1 MAPPKVSSRR
11 RITAIVIFLTAVMAL
26 TLIFRVGYWQIYK
39 ADWLKEKAAD
49 QWTRELPVSPK
60 RGDIIDKNGTVLAKS
75 ASSNMVFVLPKQIQQ
90 AEKNQAGTLQSVAE
104 TLAAEL
110 SMNLDTVLAKIKDT
124 TKSEILLKRQIS
136 REQADRLTALKDED
150 KLVGVRLSEDMKRY
164 YPMGNFLTQVL
175 GFTSIDG
182 EGLEG
187 VEARFNKYLSGT
199 AGSIVSETD
208 AKGLPIPD
216 SVDQYVPPVDGDNV
230 KLTIDM
236 VIQSFCENA
245 MSKCLAEQKAKR
257 VICIVMDPDTGA
269 ILAMVTKPDFDNNNP
284 PRNDMTFLQS
294 AMRNTAVAD
303 AFEPGSTFKVLT
315 LAAGLDSGAINES
328 TSFYCPGYHLVEG
341 QKIRCW
347 SARPHGSQDIYEGA
361 QHSCN
366 PVFMQTALK
375 MGKDTFYRYLSNFGL
390 GRQLGIDL
398 NGEGTGIVTSPKYV
412 RDIDLARIGFG
423 QSIAVTP
430 LQLIT
435 ASAACVNGGSLM
447 KPYVVSAVQDADG
460 NVITKY
466 EPEKLTQAI
475 KPETSALVRD
485 ILWSVVEKG
494 SGKNAKIDGYTVG
507 GKTGT
512 AQKYGEDG
520 RILQNKHV
528 ASFMAFA
535 PVEHPKYIVLVVVD
549 EPDVAVDFGSIVAA
563 PYAKMILED
572 TLKYGGVRPTAEAE
586 AEPEETRD
594 VPDLT
599 GMELDQA
606 ASELTDTGFKY
617 VVEGFG
623 GTVADQMPKPA
634 FTAAKGSTVIIYL
647 TQEDDACAEY
657 EHAMPELINKTAVE
671 VNTILDSMGLKMKAT
686 GTGGLVARQKPD
698 PGATVYSGETVEVDF
713 QPAPEE
719 TDQGG
724 DDNNDN

>member
-11 RITAIVIFLTAVMAL
+11 RITAIVIFLTVVMAL

-49 QWTRELPVSPK
+49 QWTKELPVSPK
-60 RGDIIDKNGTVLAKS
+60 RGDILDAKGNVLAQS
-75 ASSNMVFVLPKQIQQ
+75 ASSNQVFVLPKQLAE
-90 AEKNQAGTLQSVAE
+90 AEKNNAGTLQA
-104 TLAAEL
+104 AAEL
-110 SMNLDTVLAKIKDT
+110 LSSELGLSADAVLAKMKDT
-124 TKSEILLKRQIS
+124 TKAAILIKRQIS
-136 REQADRLTALKDED
+136 REQADRLTALKADK
-150 KLVGVRLSEDMKRY
+150 KLVGVSLSTDMKRY
-164 YPMGNFLTQVL
+164 YPLGNFLTQVL

-187 VEARFNKYLSGT
+187 VEARYNKYLAGT

-208 AKGLPIPD
+208 AKGLQIPD
-216 SVDQYVPPVDGDNV
+216 SVEQYVPPVDGDNV

-245 MSKCLAEQKAKR
+245 MNKCLAEQKAKK
-257 VICIVMDPDTGA
+257 VTCIVMDPDTGA
-269 ILAMVTKPDFDNNNP
+269 ILGMVTKPDFDNNAP
-284 PRNDMTFLQS
+284 PRDNMTFLQS

-315 LAAGLDSGAINES
+315 LAAGLDSGAIDTN
-328 TSFYCPGYHLVEG
+328 TTFYCPGYHLVEG
-341 QKIRCW
+341 QRIRCW

-366 PVFMQTALK
+366 PVFMQIALK
-375 MGKDTFYRYLSNFGL
+375 MGKDTFYQYLASFGL
-390 GRQLGIDL
+390 GKQLGIDL

-430 LQLIT
+430 LQLIA
-435 ASAACVNGGSLM
+435 ASAASVNGGSLM
-447 KPYVVSAVQDADG
+447 KPYVVSSVLDADG

-466 EPEKLTQAI
+466 EPEKLGQVI

-494 SGKNAKIDGYTVG
+494 SGKNAKIEGYTVG

-512 AQKYGEDG
+512 AQKYGDDG

-572 TLKYGGVRPTAEAE
+572 ALKYGGVRPTAGAE
-586 AEPEETRD
+586 TEPEETQD
-594 VPDLT
+594 VPDLS
-599 GMELDQA
+599 GMELDEA
-606 ASELTDTGFKY
+606 ASELTGKGFKY
-617 VVEGFG
+617 IVEGFG

-647 TQEDDACAEY
+647 TQEDDANADSQ
-657 EHAMPELINKTAVE
+657 HAMPELLNKTAVE

-686 GTGGLVARQKPD
+686 GTGGLVARQSPD
-698 PGATVYSGETVEVDF
+698 PGATVYGGETVEVEF

-719 TDQGG
+719 TDNGG
-724 DDNNDN
+724 NNNEE